1 MKIIK
6 RDGSEQTF
14 SKSNIYEA
22 ISKAN
27 QKVKLEDRFT
37 NNEIK
42 DITKAIEEKCKAE
55 THAINVEDIQ
65 EMVEDAIIMAGKS
78 ALAKE
83 YITYRYMRAL
93 ERQKNTTDDKI
104 LSLLDNDNEEIKQEN
119 ANKNPTILNVQ
130 RDYMAGEVSKDI
142 SRRYLIPEDIYRAH
156 QEGIIHFHDMD
167 YFANHMH
174 NCCLVNLEDML
185 QNGTVLRGRQIVKPH
200 KFSTACNI
208 ATQIA
213 AAVCS
218 SQYGGQT
225 FNVAHLSVFVE
236 ESRKTFEK
244 KYAQFKET
252 MGEEAFKAF
261 IDKMVDE
268 DIIAGVQTLNYQL
281 NTLVGTNGQAPF
293 ISFGMYLDDV
303 PEGIERDNLARVIEE
318 IFIQRIQGLPN
329 EQGVFVTQE
338 FPKLLYM
345 LDEDNIHDD
354 SPYFW
359 LTKKAAECTS
369 KRMVPD
375 YISAKKMRELKDG
388 NVFPSMGCV
397 YKDSIVKIKLDS
409 EIYTIAFDKLYELVM
424 GIKPELGQY
433 SEDNPNKYID
443 TSDIDLYVF
452 DSNKSD
458 FVKVKKLMKNIGSN
472 LGWKHVILSDGH
484 SLICTENH
492 IISTNKSDEIEVQ
505 NITDDKLYVSQDNK
519 LVECDIAAINDIII
533 TREYIDNYNYS
544 YDMETESGHFDV
556 NGIYTHNCRSFLQP
570 YYEDKNGNPTS
581 KKRGKPKFWGRF
593 NQGVVTLNLPDVALC
608 AKGDMEKFWLLL
620 DDRLELC
627 HRALRLR
634 HERLRGTLSDVA
646 PEMWQGGALARLKP
660 GETIDK
666 LLYNDYSSISLGY
679 VGLCEC
685 VTALIGRPHYA
696 DDDAKEL
703 GKAIMARMN
712 EKCEQWKQIEKIGYS
727 IYGTPEESTTYKFAK
742 ALQKRHGIIPGVTD
756 KNYVTNSY
764 HVHVTQEIN
773 AFDKLSIESEFQALS
788 KGGAISYV
796 EADDI
801 TNNLDAVIDLLRHM
815 YETIMYAE
823 INLHLSYCKKCGYH
837 GRLEMPSIDGK
848 IIWRCP
854 ACGCIDQDLLHATV
868 RVCGYIASNTFN
880 QGRMQEIEERVT
892 HF

>member
-42 DITKAIEEKCKAE
+42 DIAKVIEEKCKAE

-433 SEDNPNKYID
+433 SENNPNKYID

-570 YYEDKNGNPTS
+570 YYEDKNGNPS
-581 KKRGKPKFWGRF
+581 KKKKIVSTQLVQEVYDQTKEF
-593 NQGVVTLNLPDVALC
+593 
-608 AKGDMEKFWLLL
+608 
-620 DDRLELC
+620 EL
-627 HRALRLR
+627 
-634 HERLRGTLSDVA
+634 
-646 PEMWQGGALARLKP
+646 
-660 GETIDK
+660 
-666 LLYNDYSSISLGY
+666 
-679 VGLCEC
+679 
-685 VTALIGRPHYA
+685 
-696 DDDAKEL
+696 
-703 GKAIMARMN
+703 
-712 EKCEQWKQIEKIGYS
+712 
-727 IYGTPEESTTYKFAK
+727 
-742 ALQKRHGIIPGVTD
+742 
-756 KNYVTNSY
+756 
-764 HVHVTQEIN
+764 
-773 AFDKLSIESEFQALS
+773 
-788 KGGAISYV
+788 
-796 EADDI
+796 
-801 TNNLDAVIDLLRHM
+801 
-815 YETIMYAE
+815 
-823 INLHLSYCKKCGYH
+823 
-837 GRLEMPSIDGK
+837 
-848 IIWRCP
+848 
-854 ACGCIDQDLLHATV
+854 
-868 RVCGYIASNTFN
+868 
-880 QGRMQEIEERVT
+880 
-892 HF
+892 

>member
-27 QKVKLEDRFT
+27 QKVKLEERFT
-37 NNEIK
+37 NSEIK
-42 DITKAIEEKCKAE
+42 DIAKSIEERCKAE

-65 EMVEDAIIMAGKS
+65 EMVEDAIIMTGKA

-156 QEGIIHFHDMD
+156 KEGIIHFHDMD

-185 QNGTVLRGRQIVKPH
+185 QNGTVLRGRKIVKPH

-244 KYAQFKET
+244 KYAQFKDT
-252 MGEEAFKAF
+252 MGEEGFKAF

-338 FPKLLYM
+338 FPKLLYI

-375 YISAKKMRELKDG
+375 YISAKKMRELKEG
-388 NVFPSMGCV
+388 NVFPSMG
-397 YKDSIVKIKLDS
+397 
-409 EIYTIAFDKLYELVM
+409 
-424 GIKPELGQY
+424 
-433 SEDNPNKYID
+433 
-443 TSDIDLYVF
+443 
-452 DSNKSD
+452 
-458 FVKVKKLMKNIGSN
+458 
-472 LGWKHVILSDGH
+472 
-484 SLICTENH
+484 
-492 IISTNKSDEIEVQ
+492 
-505 NITDDKLYVSQDNK
+505 
-519 LVECDIAAINDIII
+519 
-533 TREYIDNYNYS
+533 
-544 YDMETESGHFDV
+544 
-556 NGIYTHNCRSFLQP
+556 CRSFLQP

-593 NQGVVTLNLPDVALC
+593 NQGVVTINLPDVALC

-727 IYGTPEESTTYKFAK
+727 IYGTPEESTTYKFAQ

-773 AFDKLSIESEFQALS
+773 AFDKLSVESEFQALS

-823 INLHLSYCKKCGYH
+823 INLHLSYCKQCGYH
-837 GRLEMPSIDGK
+837 GRLEMPNIDGK

-854 ACGCIDQDLLHATV
+854 ACGCIDQNLLHATV

-880 QGRMQEIEERVT
+880 QGRMQEIEERVK